1 MSQRPERGPTR
12 HPHIVVRFAVASL
25 AAFVLV
31 GAVGMGLM
39 VRYARERAERAG
51 AFHAAFVASAVLGPA
66 LSGLDLSR
74 PITGDDAA
82 RVRELVRERILADGR
97 DVRVKVWRFDGT
109 IVFSDAANLVGKRF
123 PEEAAELAEVVA
135 GHPEMGISDL
145 DAAENVAERGLADK
159 LLFAYV
165 PLRIE
170 PGGPIVA
177 VAEIYQDYAVIQEDI
192 DAFVARMLPLLGVG
206 LLVLYAAILPIAMR
220 ISAELRRRNERL
232 AELLEREQQTVAE
245 LRDLAKKKDDFVS
258 AASHELRT
266 PLTSIRGS
274 LATLKWSG
282 VGADEAMRTE
292 LLEAAERQTK
302 RLERLVVNILAAA
315 RLDGDR
321 PIEFEPVDLAETAR
335 AVAAE
340 LDASDRVVVAVPEG
354 SVETDRARIVDV
366 MTYLLENA
374 LKYSP
379 DGSSVTISADSERSG
394 FRLWVTDHGVGID
407 PADQAAIFERFHQID
422 QSATRSHGGLGL
434 GLHLAKELVEEL
446 QGRVDVA
453 SAPGRGST
461 FTVLLPSRRRTAAP
475 PRSPLSTPSS

>member
-1 MSQRPERGPTR
+1 MSPSPERGQTR
-12 HPHIVVRFAVASL
+12 QQHIVVQFAVASL

-31 GAVGMGLM
+31 GAVGMVLI

-51 AFHAAFVASAVLGPA
+51 GFHAAFVASAVLAPA

-82 RVRELVRERILADGR
+82 RVREVVSERILADGR
-97 DVRVKVWRFDGT
+97 DVRVKVWRLDGM
-109 IVFSDAANLVGKRF
+109 IVFSDAPNLVGKRF
-123 PEEAAELAEVVA
+123 PEEAEELAEVVA

-145 DAAENVAERGLADK
+145 NDAENVAERGLADK

-165 PLRIE
+165 PLRIV
-170 PGGPIVA
+170 PGGPVVA
-177 VAEIYQDYAVIQEDI
+177 VAELYQDYAVIQEDI

-220 ISAELRRRNERL
+220 ISAELRRQNERL
-232 AELLEREQQTVAE
+232 AELLEREQKTVAE

-266 PLTSIRGS
+266 PLTTIRGS
-274 LATLKWSG
+274 LATLKWG
-282 VGADEAMRTE
+282 GLGADEATRTE
-292 LLEAAERQTK
+292 LLETAERQAK

-321 PIEFEPVDLAETAR
+321 PIEIEQVDLAETTR

-354 SVETDRARIVDV
+354 SVVTDRARIVDV
-366 MTYLLENA
+366 MTYLLDNA

-379 DGSSVTISADSERSG
+379 DGSTVTVGADSERSG
-394 FRLWVTDHGVGID
+394 FRLWVSDHGVGID
-407 PADQAAIFERFHQID
+407 AADQAAIFERFHQID

-446 QGRVDVA
+446 RGRVDVA
-453 SAPGRGST
+453 STPGRGST
-461 FTVLLPSRRRTAAP
+461 FTVSVPSHGSTDASRRS
-475 PRSPLSTPSS
+475 PRSTPAR

>member
-1 MSQRPERGPTR
+1 MSPSPEPAPTR
-12 HPHIVVRFAVASL
+12 QPHIVVRFAVASL

-31 GAVGMGLM
+31 GAVGMVLM
-39 VRYARERAERAG
+39 IRYARERAERAG
-51 AFHAAFVASAVLGPA
+51 AFHAAFVATSVLAPA
-66 LSGLDLSR
+66 LSRLDLSR

-82 RVRELVRERILADGR
+82 RVRELVAERILANGR
-97 DVRVKVWRFDGT
+97 DVRVKVWRLDGT
-109 IVFSDAANLVGKRF
+109 IVFSDAPNLVGKRF
-123 PEEAAELAEVVA
+123 PDEAAELAEVVA
-135 GHPEMGISDL
+135 GHPEIGISDL
-145 DAAENVAERGLADK
+145 DDPENIAERGLADK

-170 PGGPIVA
+170 PGGPVVA
-177 VAEIYQDYAVIQEDI
+177 VAELYQDYAVIQEDI

-220 ISAELRRRNERL
+220 VSTELRGRNERL

-245 LRDLAKKKDDFVS
+245 LRDLAKKKDDFVG

-274 LATLKWSG
+274 LATLKG
-282 VGADEAMRTE
+282 AGLGADEATRIE
-292 LLEAAERQTK
+292 LLDAAERQTK
-302 RLERLVVNILAAA
+302 RLERLVVNILATA

-321 PIEFEPVDLAETAR
+321 PIEIEPVDLAETAR
-335 AVAAE
+335 AVAEE
-340 LDASDRVVVAVPEG
+340 LGASDRVVVVVPEG
-354 SVETDRARIVDV
+354 NVETDRARIVDV

-379 DGSSVTISADSERSG
+379 DGSTVTIGADSERSG
-394 FRLWVTDHGVGID
+394 FRLWVTDRGVGID

-422 QSATRSHGGLGL
+422 QSSTRSHGGLGL

-446 QGRVDVA
+446 RGRVDVA
-453 SAPGRGST
+453 STPGRGST
-461 FTVLLPSRRRTAAP
+461 FTVSVPSHARAGASS
-475 PRSPLSTPSS
+475 RSPLSTPAG

>member
-1 MSQRPERGPTR
+1 MC
-12 HPHIVVRFAVASL
+12 
-25 AAFVLV
+25 
-31 GAVGMGLM
+31 
-39 VRYARERAERAG
+39 
-51 AFHAAFVASAVLGPA
+51 
-66 LSGLDLSR
+66 
-74 PITGDDAA
+74 
-82 RVRELVRERILADGR
+82 
-97 DVRVKVWRFDGT
+97 
-109 IVFSDAANLVGKRF
+109 
-123 PEEAAELAEVVA
+123 
-135 GHPEMGISDL
+135 
-145 DAAENVAERGLADK
+145 GLADK

-170 PGGPIVA
+170 PGGRVVA
-177 VAEIYQDYAVIQEDI
+177 VAELYQDYAVIQEDI
-192 DAFVARMLPLLGVG
+192 DAFVARMLPLLVVG

-274 LATLKWSG
+274 LATLKWEG

-315 RLDGDR
+315 GLDGDR
-321 PIEFEPVDLAETAR
+321 PIEIEPVDLAETAR

-354 SVETDRARIVDV
+354 NVETDRARMVDV
-366 MTYLLENA
+366 MTYLLDNA

-379 DGSSVTISADSERSG
+379 DGSSVTIGADSERSG

-422 QSATRSHGGLGL
+422 QSATRSQGGLGL
-434 GLHLAKELVEEL
+434 GLHLAKELVEDL
-446 QGRVDVA
+446 RGRVDVA
-453 SAPGRGST
+453 STPGRGST
-461 FTVLLPSRRRTAAP
+461 FTVSVPSKVKTGSTR
-475 PRSPLSTPSS
+475 RSPVSTPAG

>member
-1 MSQRPERGPTR
+1 MSRQ
-12 HPHIVVRFAVASL
+12 PHIVARFAVASL

-31 GAVGMGLM
+31 GAVGMVLM
-39 VRYARERAERAG
+39 IRYARERAERAG
-51 AFHAAFVASAVLGPA
+51 AFHAAFVATSVLAPT

-82 RVRELVRERILADGR
+82 RVRELVAERILADGR
-97 DVRVKVWRFDGT
+97 DVRVKVWRLDGT
-109 IVFSDAANLVGKRF
+109 IVFSDAPNLVGKHF

-135 GHPEMGISDL
+135 GHPEIGISDL
-145 DAAENVAERGLADK
+145 GDPENIAERGLADK

-170 PGGPIVA
+170 PGGPVVA
-177 VAEIYQDYAVIQEDI
+177 VAELYQDYAAIQEDI
-192 DAFVARMLPLLGVG
+192 DAFVARMLPLLGIG
-206 LLVLYAAILPIAMR
+206 LLALYAAILPIAAR
-220 ISAELRRRNERL
+220 VSTELRRRNERL

-245 LRDLAKKKDDFVS
+245 LRDLAKKKDDFVG

-274 LATLKWSG
+274 LATLKG
-282 VGADEAMRTE
+282 AGLGADEATRIE
-292 LLEAAERQTK
+292 LLDAAERQTK
-302 RLERLVVNILAAA
+302 RLERLVVNILATA

-321 PIEFEPVDLAETAR
+321 PIEIEPVDLAETAR
-335 AVAAE
+335 AVAKE
-340 LDASDRVVVAVPEG
+340 LGASDRVVVVVPEG
-354 SVETDRARIVDV
+354 NVETDRSRIVDV

-379 DGSSVTISADSERSG
+379 DGSTVTIGADSERSG

-422 QSATRSHGGLGL
+422 QSSTRSHGGLGL

-446 QGRVDVA
+446 RGRVDVA
-453 SAPGRGST
+453 STPGRGST
-461 FTVLLPSRRRTAAP
+461 FTVSVPSHARAGASS
-475 PRSPLSTPSS
+475 RSPLSTPAG

>member
-1 MSQRPERGPTR
+1 MSQRPEREPTR
-12 HPHIVVRFAVASL
+12 QPHIVVRFAVASL

-31 GAVGMGLM
+31 GAVGMVLM
-39 VRYARERAERAG
+39 IRYARERAERAG

-82 RVRELVRERILADGR
+82 RIRELVRERILADGR

-109 IVFSDAANLVGKRF
+109 IVFSDASNLVGKRF
-123 PEEAAELAEVVA
+123 PEEAEDLAEVVA

-145 DAAENVAERGLADK
+145 DAAEYVAERGLADK

-170 PGGPIVA
+170 PRGPIVA
-177 VAEIYQDYAVIQEDI
+177 VAEIYQDYAAIQEDI

-232 AELLEREQQTVAE
+232 AELLEREQHTVAK

-379 DGSSVTISADSERSG
+379 DGSTVTIGADSERSG

-475 PRSPLSTPSS
+475 RRSPLSTPSS

>member
-12 HPHIVVRFAVASL
+12 QPHIVVRFAVASL

-123 PEEAAELAEVVA
+123 PEEAAELAEVLA

-170 PGGPIVA
+170 PGGPVVA

-321 PIEFEPVDLAETAR
+321 PIEIEPVDLAETAR

-354 SVETDRARIVDV
+354 SVATDRARIVDV

-379 DGSSVTISADSERSG
+379 DGSSVTIGADSERSG

-461 FTVLLPSRRRTAAP
+461 FTVLVPSRRTGASR
-475 PRSPLSTPSS
+475 RSPLSTPSS

>member
-1 MSQRPERGPTR
+1 MSPSRDRAPTR
-12 HPHIVVRFAVASL
+12 QPHIVVRFAVASL
-25 AAFVLV
+25 AAFLLV
-31 GAVGMGLM
+31 GALGMVLM
-39 VRYARERAERAG
+39 IRYARERAERAG
-51 AFHAAFVASAVLGPA
+51 AFHASFVASSVLAPA

-74 PITGDDAA
+74 PITGADAA
-82 RVRELVRERILADGR
+82 HVRELVTERILADGR

-109 IVFSDAANLVGKRF
+109 IVFSDAPELVGKRF

-135 GHPEMGISDL
+135 DHPEIGISDL
-145 DAAENVAERGLADK
+145 DDPENVAERGLADK

-177 VAEIYQDYAVIQEDI
+177 VAEIYQDYQAIQDDI

-206 LLVLYAAILPIAMR
+206 LLILYAATLPIAAR
-220 ISAELRRRNERL
+220 ISTELRRRNERL
-232 AELLEREQQTVAE
+232 AELLQLEQRTVAE
-245 LRDLAKKKDDFVS
+245 LRDLAKRKDDFVS

-274 LATLKWSG
+274 LSTLKRAG
-282 VGADEAMRTE
+282 LGADEAMRTE

-315 RLDGDR
+315 RLNGDR
-321 PIEFEPVDLAETAR
+321 PVEIEPVDLAETAR

-340 LDASDRVVVAVPEG
+340 LGASDRVIVVVPEG
-354 SVETDRARIVDV
+354 TVETDRARIVDV

-379 DGSSVTISADSERSG
+379 DGSTVTIGADSERSG
-394 FRLWVTDHGVGID
+394 FRLWVTDHGAGID

-434 GLHLAKELVEEL
+434 GLHLTKELVEEL
-446 QGRVDVA
+446 RGRVDVA
-453 SAPGRGST
+453 STPGRGST
-461 FTVLLPSRRRTAAP
+461 FTVSVPSKVKTGATRRSTV
-475 PRSPLSTPSS
+475 STPSG

>member
-1 MSQRPERGPTR
+1 MSRQ
-12 HPHIVVRFAVASL
+12 PHIVARFAVASL

-31 GAVGMGLM
+31 GAVGMVLM
-39 VRYARERAERAG
+39 IRYARERAERAG
-51 AFHAAFVASAVLGPA
+51 AFHAAFVATSVLAPA

-82 RVRELVRERILADGR
+82 RVRELVAERILADGR
-97 DVRVKVWRFDGT
+97 DVRVKVWRLDGT
-109 IVFSDAANLVGKRF
+109 IVFSDAPNLVGKHF
-123 PEEAAELAEVVA
+123 PEETAELAEVVA
-135 GHPEMGISDL
+135 GHPEIGISDL
-145 DAAENVAERGLADK
+145 DDPENIAERGLADK

-170 PGGPIVA
+170 PGGPVVA
-177 VAEIYQDYAVIQEDI
+177 VAELYQDYAAIQEDI
-192 DAFVARMLPLLGVG
+192 DAFVARMLPLLGIG
-206 LLVLYAAILPIAMR
+206 LLVLYAAILPIAAR
-220 ISAELRRRNERL
+220 VSTELRRRNERL

-245 LRDLAKKKDDFVS
+245 LRDLAKKKDDFVG

-274 LATLKWSG
+274 LATLKG
-282 VGADEAMRTE
+282 AGLGADEATRIE
-292 LLEAAERQTK
+292 LLDAAERQTK
-302 RLERLVVNILAAA
+302 RLERLVVNILATA

-321 PIEFEPVDLAETAR
+321 PIEIEPVDLAETAR

-340 LDASDRVVVAVPEG
+340 LGEADRVVVAIPEG
-354 SVETDRARIVDV
+354 TVETDRARIVDV
-366 MTYLLENA
+366 ITYLLENA

-379 DGSSVTISADSERSG
+379 DRSIVTIGADSERSG

-434 GLHLAKELVEEL
+434 GLHLAKGLVEEL
-446 QGRVDVA
+446 RGRVDVA
-453 SAPGRGST
+453 STPGRGST
-461 FTVLLPSRRRTAAP
+461 FTVSVPFNARTGASRR
-475 PRSPLSTPSS
+475 SPISTPSG

>member
-1 MSQRPERGPTR
+1 MSPSPERAPTR
-12 HPHIVVRFAVASL
+12 QPHIVVRFAVASL
-25 AAFVLV
+25 AAFMLV
-31 GAVGMGLM
+31 GAVGMVLM
-39 VRYARERAERAG
+39 IRYARERAERAG
-51 AFHAAFVASAVLGPA
+51 AFHAAFVASAVLAPA

-74 PITGDDAA
+74 PVTGDDAA
-82 RVRELVRERILADGR
+82 RVRELVTERILSDGR

-109 IVFSDAANLVGKRF
+109 IVFSDDPELVGKRF

-135 GHPEMGISDL
+135 GHPESGISDL
-145 DAAENVAERGLADK
+145 DDPENVAERGLADK

-170 PGGPIVA
+170 PGGPVVA
-177 VAEIYQDYAVIQEDI
+177 VAELYQDYEVIQEDI

-206 LLVLYAAILPIAMR
+206 LLALYAAILPIAMR
-220 ISAELRRRNERL
+220 ISTELRRRNERL

-274 LATLKWSG
+274 LATLRWAG
-282 VGADEAMRTE
+282 VEADEATRTE

-321 PIEFEPVDLAETAR
+321 PIEIEPVDLAETAR

-340 LDASDRVVVAVPEG
+340 LGEADRVVVVIPEG
-354 SVETDRARIVDV
+354 TVETDRARIVDV

-379 DGSSVTISADSERSG
+379 DRSSVTIGADSERSG

-434 GLHLAKELVEEL
+434 GLHLAKGLVEEL
-446 QGRVDVA
+446 RGRVDVA
-453 SAPGRGST
+453 STPGRGST
-461 FTVLLPSRRRTAAP
+461 FTVSVPFNARTGASRR
-475 PRSPLSTPSS
+475 SPVSTPSG

>member
-1 MSQRPERGPTR
+1 
-12 HPHIVVRFAVASL
+12 
-25 AAFVLV
+25 
-31 GAVGMGLM
+31 
-39 VRYARERAERAG
+39 
-51 AFHAAFVASAVLGPA
+51 
-66 LSGLDLSR
+66 
-74 PITGDDAA
+74 
-82 RVRELVRERILADGR
+82 
-97 DVRVKVWRFDGT
+97 
-109 IVFSDAANLVGKRF
+109 
-123 PEEAAELAEVVA
+123 
-135 GHPEMGISDL
+135 
-145 DAAENVAERGLADK
+145 
-159 LLFAYV
+159 
-165 PLRIE
+165 
-170 PGGPIVA
+170 
-177 VAEIYQDYAVIQEDI
+177 
-192 DAFVARMLPLLGVG
+192 MLPLLGVG
-206 LLVLYAAILPIAMR
+206 LLVLYAAILPIAVR
-220 ISAELRRRNERL
+220 ISTELRRRNERL
-232 AELLEREQQTVAE
+232 AELLEGEQQTVAE
-245 LRDLAKKKDDFVS
+245 LRDLARRKDDFVS

-274 LATLKWSG
+274 LATLKWG
-282 VGADEAMRTE
+282 GLGADEGMRTE

-315 RLDGDR
+315 RLEGDR
-321 PIEFEPVDLAETAR
+321 PIEIEPVDLAETAR

-366 MTYLLENA
+366 MTYLLDNA

-379 DGSSVTISADSERSG
+379 DGSSVTIGADSERSG

-475 PRSPLSTPSS
+475 RRSPLSTPSS

>member
-1 MSQRPERGPTR
+1 MSPSPGPTR
-12 HPHIVVRFAVASL
+12 QPHIVVRFAVATL

-31 GAVGMGLM
+31 GAVGMVLM

-51 AFHAAFVASAVLGPA
+51 AFHAAFVASSILAPA

-82 RVRELVRERILADGR
+82 RVRELVNERILANGR
-97 DVRVKVWRFDGT
+97 DVRIKVWRFDGT
-109 IVFSDAANLVGKRF
+109 IVFSDAPSLVGKRF

-145 DAAENVAERGLADK
+145 DDAENVAERGLADK

-170 PGGPIVA
+170 PGGRVVA
-177 VAEIYQDYAVIQEDI
+177 VAELYQDYAVIQEDI
-192 DAFVARMLPLLGVG
+192 DAFVARMLPLLVVG

-274 LATLKWSG
+274 LATLK
-282 VGADEAMRTE
+282 
-292 LLEAAERQTK
+292 
-302 RLERLVVNILAAA
+302 
-315 RLDGDR
+315 
-321 PIEFEPVDLAETAR
+321 
-335 AVAAE
+335 
-340 LDASDRVVVAVPEG
+340 
-354 SVETDRARIVDV
+354 
-366 MTYLLENA
+366 
-374 LKYSP
+374 
-379 DGSSVTISADSERSG
+379 
-394 FRLWVTDHGVGID
+394 
-407 PADQAAIFERFHQID
+407 
-422 QSATRSHGGLGL
+422 
-434 GLHLAKELVEEL
+434 
-446 QGRVDVA
+446 
-453 SAPGRGST
+453 
-461 FTVLLPSRRRTAAP
+461 
-475 PRSPLSTPSS
+475 